1 MKEGLFMNEGVDQVA
16 DEVTSAAESKHHPSA
31 GALLK
36 EARESVGLHIAA
48 LAVALKVPVRR
59 LEALEA
65 DRFDLLPDAVFARA
79 LAGSVCRALKI
90 DAAPILALLPSK
102 EAPRLGYSDDSLRRL
117 YTAPV
122 SSPRLVMWR
131 KPSRSAVLGGAGIVL
146 CAIALL
152 VLPPLNWS
160 GSKADRGELSSSV
173 VPAFALTGPADSTG
187 VSPPTLA
194 PEPARELAS
203 KQTPA
208 APIAAPANPS
218 DRSAVLSVNPAQTS
232 PPASL
237 SVKVAPSTSES
248 TASVTV
254 VPTAQASDPAKA
266 PTAGILV
273 FKPTAESWV
282 EVSDARGVVLLRRLL
297 AGGEVAGVS
306 GSLPLSA
313 LVGRADVTRVQVR
326 GQALDLSP
334 VTQNNVARF
343 EVK

>member
-1 MKEGLFMNEGVDQVA
+1 MKEGLFMNEGVDQLVVEPTSVA
-16 DEVTSAAESKHHPSA
+16 EPVYRPSA

-36 EARESVGLHIAA
+36 QSREAAGLHIAA

-79 LAGSVCRALKI
+79 LAGSVCRALKM
-90 DAAPILALLPSK
+90 DAKPVLALLPDK
-102 EAPRLGYSDDSLRRL
+102 EAPRLGYSNDSLRQV

-131 KPSRSAVLGGAGIVL
+131 KPSRPAVLGGAGIVL
-146 CAIALL
+146 CALALL
-152 VLPPLNWS
+152 ILPPLDWGS
-160 GSKADRGELSSSV
+160 SKADGGEVSSRA
-173 VPAFALTGPADSTG
+173 VPAFPLGSPIDSTG
-187 VSPPTLA
+187 ASTSALLPEPSRDVPQKQMSTAPSVALAVPTERPAALNANAAQTTATASMAAQPGPPT
-194 PEPARELAS
+194 PALTA
-203 KQTPA
+203 TT
-208 APIAAPANPS
+208 
-218 DRSAVLSVNPAQTS
+218 AVLATV
-232 PPASL
+232 
-237 SVKVAPSTSES
+237 PSTDS
-248 TASVTV
+248 
-254 VPTAQASDPAKA
+254 AKA

-273 FKPTAESWV
+273 FKPTSESWV

-306 GSLPLSA
+306 GSLPLTA

-326 GQALDLSP
+326 GQALDLTP
-334 VTQNNVARF
+334 MTQNNVARF